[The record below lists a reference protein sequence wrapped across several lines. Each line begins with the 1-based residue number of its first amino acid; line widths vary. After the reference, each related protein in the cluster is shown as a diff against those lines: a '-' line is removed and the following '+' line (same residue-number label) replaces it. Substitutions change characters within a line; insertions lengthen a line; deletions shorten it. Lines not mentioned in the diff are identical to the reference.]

1 MQSEKALMSA
11 PVHGVLLPCPFCGAT
26 GRCGP
31 DGAYYFEHAKG
42 CWIRSQ
48 RGTMLD
54 CVSWEELEQWNARSD
69 REDAEKWRSMQRSFS
84 RPDQMRPDIAPVWD
98 SRNVGQ

>member
-1 MQSEKALMSA
+1 MESIVLM
-11 PVHGVLLPCPFCGAT
+11 PCPFCGVT

-31 DGAYYFEHAKG
+31 DGAYYFAHAKG

-54 CVSWEELEQWNARSD
+54 CVSWEELEQWNARSSGN
-69 REDAEKWRSMQRSFS
+69 KI
-84 RPDQMRPDIAPVWD
+84 DIAAQAERMGIKPHD
-98 SRNVGQ
+98 PIVGLMGQ